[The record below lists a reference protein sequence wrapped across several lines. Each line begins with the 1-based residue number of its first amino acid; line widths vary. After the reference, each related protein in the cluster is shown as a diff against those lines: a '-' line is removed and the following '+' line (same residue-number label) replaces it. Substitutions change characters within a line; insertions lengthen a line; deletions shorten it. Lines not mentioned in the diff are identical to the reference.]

1 MQQQIINSII
11 QVINKNT
18 NEMIIINNIECKIFT
33 NKYSAKK
40 ASIWCLFINN
50 NQIKK
55 KDNLIF
61 CYKCIFCEAQHSIGT
76 TQFLRKI
83 NRNVARCYLCRNH
96 DETKRLIQ
104 SKLMTD
110 NNINQDIFIKKQE
123 ENLNL
128 NDYHNIRNQSIV
140 DFNNEDDDF
149 KDNYFSSH
157 LTQDEYQRI
166 IKNLKSLGNDKYS
179 DLVNYEYWPI
189 YKSNNQML
197 FTHMFYD
204 KKNNII
210 FKDHQP
216 IIKCDNCNTYWR
228 AKDLKKFKNNIKI
241 FCKDCSL
248 TNKTFKIRRTN
259 NINNDIV
266 LYQSKLEL
274 KFITWCNNNNIL
286 VLNGPKVNY
295 NFNDVNRIYRV
306 DFKINNDLIEIK
318 DNHIW
323 HQNDVKS
330 GKFNEKKK
338 AVDNLIKNKVYNN
351 FYFITPSNWSNILKK
366 LIKYSLTSYES
377 MRSDSLNTLT

>member
-1 MQQQIINSII
+1 MQQQTINSII
-11 QVINKNT
+11 NITDKNS
-18 NEMIIINNIECKIFT
+18 NEMIIIDKIECKLFT

-61 CYKCIFCEAQHSIGT
+61 CYKCIYCQAQHSIGT

-110 NNINQDIFIKKQE
+110 NNINKDIFIKKQE
-123 ENLNL
+123 EIKIQ
-128 NDYHNIRNQSIV
+128 NDYHIIRNQSIA
-140 DFNNEDDDF
+140 DFNKMDDD
-149 KDNYFSSH
+149 YQASYYSSH

-166 IKNLKSLGNDKYS
+166 LKNLKSLGNDKYS
-179 DLVNYEYWPI
+179 DFANYEYWPI
-189 YKSNNQML
+189 YKSPNQML

-204 KKNNII
+204 KKNNTI

-216 IIKCDNCNTYWR
+216 IIKCDNCKQYWR
-228 AKDLKKFKNNIKI
+228 AKDLIKFKNDIKI

-259 NINNDIV
+259 NVNNNIV

-274 KFITWCNNNNIL
+274 KFINWCNNNNVL
-286 VLNGPKVNY
+286 VINGPIIKY
-295 NFNDVNRIYRV
+295 NFNGDKTYRV
-306 DFKINNDLIEIK
+306 DFQIGNDLVEMLNRKI
-318 DNHIW
+318 HR
-323 HQNDVKS
+323 NDVKS
-330 GKFNEKKK
+330 GKWDEKKK

-351 FYFITPSNWSNILKK
+351 FYLITPSNWNDMLKK
-366 LIKYSLTSYES
+366 LIKYSLNSYES
-377 MRSDSLNTLT
+377 MRSDSLNTLI

>member
-1 MQQQIINSII
+1 
-11 QVINKNT
+11 
-18 NEMIIINNIECKIFT
+18 
-33 NKYSAKK
+33 
-40 ASIWCLFINN
+40 
-50 NQIKK
+50 
-55 KDNLIF
+55 
-61 CYKCIFCEAQHSIGT
+61 
-76 TQFLRKI
+76 
-83 NRNVARCYLCRNH
+83 
-96 DETKRLIQ
+96 
-104 SKLMTD
+104 MTD
-110 NNINQDIFIKKQE
+110 NNINKDIFIKKQE
-123 ENLNL
+123 ENKNL

-166 IKNLKSLGNDKYS
+166 LINLKSLGNDKYS

-351 FYFITPSNWSNILKK
+351 FYLITPSNWNDMLKK
-366 LIKYSLTSYES
+366 LIKYSLNSYES